1 MTNPGAMLD
10 VRGVHKS
17 FGPVEIIRGADLI
30 VKRGE
35 RHALIGP
42 NGAGK
47 STLFNMISGQ
57 FGPSRGAIRF
67 MGKRIGGLKPEQIN
81 RLGLGRSFQITSL
94 FTRLSAFENLRIA
107 VMPHFGVRFSL
118 VGRLDRYAEINTRAE
133 ELLEAVRLSGRR
145 DVPASE
151 LAYSEQRSLEIA
163 LTLAS
168 EPALI
173 LLDEPTSG
181 MSRPEAAHVIDLIRR
196 VTENRTLL
204 MVEHD
209 MDVVFQ
215 LCNRISVLVHG
226 RIIASGSPQE
236 IRTNTA
242 VRQAYL
248 GSLAA

>member
-1 MTNPGAMLD
+1 MNHGAVLE
-10 VRGVHKS
+10 VCSVHKS
-17 FGPVEIIRGADLI
+17 FGPVEIIRGADL
-30 VKRGE
+30 VVNRGE
-35 RHALIGP
+35 RHGLIGP

-47 STLFNMISGQ
+47 STLFNMISGE
-57 FGPSRGAIRF
+57 FGPSRGEIKF
-67 MGKRIGGLKPEQIN
+67 MGRRIDGLPPERIN

-94 FTRLSAFENLRIA
+94 FPRLSTLENLRIA
-107 VMPHFGVRFSL
+107 VMPRFGARFS
-118 VGRLDRYAEINTRAE
+118 VMRRLDQQADVNACAE
-133 ELLEAVRLSGRR
+133 ELLDAVRLSGRR
-145 DVPASE
+145 DVPAGE
-151 LAYSEQRSLEIA
+151 LAYAEQRALEIA

-168 EPALI
+168 DPAMI

-181 MSRPEAAHVIDLIRR
+181 MSRHEAAHVIELIRGM
-196 VTENRTLL
+196 TADRTLL

-215 LCNRISVLVHG
+215 VCDRISVLVYG

-236 IRTNTA
+236 IRANEL

>member
-1 MTNPGAMLD
+1 MNHGAVLE
-10 VRGVHKS
+10 VCSVHKS
-17 FGPVEIIRGADLI
+17 FGPVEIIRGADL
-30 VKRGE
+30 VVNRGE
-35 RHALIGP
+35 RHGLIGP

-47 STLFNMISGQ
+47 STLFNMISGE
-57 FGPSRGAIRF
+57 FGPSRGEIKF
-67 MGKRIGGLKPEQIN
+67 MGRRIDGLPPERIN

-94 FTRLSAFENLRIA
+94 FPRLTTLENLRIA
-107 VMPHFGVRFSL
+107 VMPRFGARFS
-118 VGRLDRYAEINTRAE
+118 VMRRLDQQADVNACAE
-133 ELLEAVRLSGRR
+133 ELLDAVRLSGRR
-145 DVPASE
+145 DVPAGE
-151 LAYSEQRSLEIA
+151 LAYAEQRALEIA

-168 EPALI
+168 DPAMI

-181 MSRPEAAHVIDLIRR
+181 MSRHEAAHVIELIRGM
-196 VTENRTLL
+196 TADRTLL

-215 LCNRISVLVHG
+215 VCDRISVLVYG

-236 IRTNTA
+236 IRANEL

>member
-1 MTNPGAMLD
+1 MDRAATLE
-10 VRGVHKS
+10 VRGVRKS
-17 FGPVEIIRGADLI
+17 FGPIEIIRGVDLI
-30 VKRGE
+30 VNRGE

-47 STLFNMISGQ
+47 STLFNMISGL
-57 FGPSRGAIRF
+57 FGPSAGEIRF
-67 MGKRIGGLKPEQIN
+67 MRRRIDGLRPERIN
-81 RLGLGRSFQITSL
+81 RLGLGRSFQITSI
-94 FTRLSAFENLRIA
+94 FPRLSAFENLQIA
-107 VMPHFGVRFSL
+107 VMPRFGVRFSVL
-118 VGRLDRYAEINTRAE
+118 YRLDRYADVNARAK

-151 LAYSEQRSLEIA
+151 LAYSEQRALEIA

-168 EPALI
+168 DPVLI

-181 MSRPEAAHVIDLIRR
+181 MSRPEATHVIDLIRR
-196 VTENRTLL
+196 VTQNRALL

-215 LCNRISVLVHG
+215 LCDRISVLVYG

-236 IRTNTA
+236 IRANAA
-242 VRQAYL
+242 VREAYL